1 MNNTSFRFV
10 TNIISKIG
18 SSQAS
23 RISWHAMYQPKI
35 RIKKDVVVI
44 HKAHNSHQYK

>member
-1 MNNTSFRFV
+1 MNKIAFRFV

-23 RISWHAMYQPKI
+23 RISWHAMYQPTI
-35 RIKKDVVVI
+35 RIKKDVVI
-44 HKAHNSHQYK
+44 THKAHSSNQYK